1 MNKTCI
7 IYGSST
13 GTCQDLASRIAVK
26 LGVDN
31 ADVFDAGSIS
41 AEQLEGYQNLVL
53 GTSTW
58 GAGEMQDDWYDGV
71 KAVKAANLNGKTVAI
86 FGCGD
91 SEGYSDTFCG
101 GMGELYNAAKEAG
114 AKVIG
119 KVSTD
124 GYTYDDSEAVV
135 DGQFVGLALDEVN
148 EDDKTDERIDA
159 WVAAIKPE
167 L

>member
-1 MNKTCI
+1 MAT
-7 IYGSST
+7 
-13 GTCQDLASRIAVK
+13 Q
-26 LGVDN
+26 
-31 ADVFDAGSIS
+31 
-41 AEQLEGYQNLVL
+41 
-53 GTSTW
+53 
-58 GAGEMQDDWYDGV
+58 
-71 KAVKAANLNGKTVAI
+71 KATVTR
-86 FGCGD
+86 
-91 SEGYSDTFCG
+91 SV
-101 GMGELYNAAKEAG
+101 GELYNAAKEAG

-119 KVSTD
+119 QVSTD

>member
-13 GTCQDLASRIAVK
+13 GTCQDLASRIAAK

-101 GMGELYNAAKEAG
+101 GMGELYNTAKEAG
-114 AKVIG
+114 AKIIG
-119 KVSTD
+119 QVSTD